1 MIKKD
6 LNADLLNKEVDP
18 KYVFF
23 VQLWHELL
31 NIRTL
36 DTYQYKL
43 LNSYSAL
50 CELITVID
58 KTIAGIF
65 ISPHNILDCVAEC
78 AQIIKNDE
86 ILKKNN
92 LMLWNILISNLNK
105 TIKEK
110 SRQLALKFQIEY
122 AVSEMKSHY
131 SEWIYNEL
139 NDAISN
145 DDKENIIKCTK
156 ALISQSLYNGWSTQ
170 SLYKC
175 DHFFYR
181 ESSSYDSML
190 HFSEYLSSDDKD
202 FFVYISV
209 SDFTRKSSSNPKGEL
224 KKLDFI
230 IKNTSDILSVY
241 KGKNDKLISLFESSK
256 EYICI
261 DVKAKDVYSAAY
273 KAVQVLS
280 SRINMLSFYN
290 IIDTWDI
297 GNIIMISV
305 DVKSS
310 FGKSLTSSDLF
321 KTYDY
326 IDTSGFIFEN
336 TVKIMKS
343 PDLREII
350 DKLLASFSYVN
361 ISRASLFQQEKYM
374 TLWIALESLSR
385 TEMYDDIISNVKNTV
400 PAALSVR
407 YLFRIIRNF
416 AEDLIRCNVDLVFE
430 DGVTYDV
437 KDTSKAKVVENL
449 ISIFKDDILYP
460 QLEDKCKCSDLLLYR
475 VKDIKA
481 IFTDNKYA
489 ITKFTNYHQ
498 HISWQIQ
505 RLYRIRNEI
514 AHSATID
521 KTSLTIY
528 TEHLFDYLSTFVS
541 EIVSCTEKSDFKNIG
556 EIYCKIQDNY
566 AAFQEIVKYPD
577 KMTPADK
584 QILNDTLFKTGIL
597 SFI

>member
-528 TEHLFDYLSTFVS
+528 TEHLFDYLSTSYNRF
-541 EIVSCTEKSDFKNIG
+541 
-556 EIYCKIQDNY
+556 
-566 AAFQEIVKYPD
+566 
-577 KMTPADK
+577 
-584 QILNDTLFKTGIL
+584 
-597 SFI
+597 